1 MLLTA
6 LLLILSEP
14 AIAKKRAKDEG
25 VLLSITVLDSK
36 TGAPIPTAVI
46 KHPDEVDP
54 HRVNEVSGKWQAT
67 ELFFPDGREMP
78 FLPGTTIQLE
88 VSAPNYITNI
98 IQYDIRSRRNNVPV
112 PLVPMD
118 LNTNNI
124 EIPIIPFPRD
134 QERSG
139 GGVGPAN

>member
-1 MLLTA
+1 MLFTA
-6 LLLILSEP
+6 LLLMSSEP
-14 AIAKKRAKDEG
+14 VFAKKGNKNEG
-25 VLLSITVLDSK
+25 VLLSITVIDEKSSS
-36 TGAPIPTAVI
+36 PIPTAVI
-46 KHPDEVDP
+46 KHPEEIDP

-67 ELFFPDGREMP
+67 ELFFADGREMP
-78 FLPGTTIQLE
+78 FLPGMTIQLE

-98 IQYDIRSRRNNVPV
+98 IQYDVRSRRNNIEV

-124 EIPIIPFPRD
+124 DIPIIPFPRD